1 MKILYLSIRYVVEQE
16 GLYQNL
22 VSTLIKREHSI
33 TIVRS
38 KHDISET
45 KYETIEK
52 YLSVLSVKTGN
63 PFENNLIKK
72 GINQIL
78 LAQYFKNAIKKYL
91 ANEKFDLILYAT
103 PPVTLA
109 NVVKYCKIEYQA
121 KTFLMLK
128 DIFPQNAVD
137 LEMIKKDS
145 IIFKYFKK
153 QEKRYYQYSDY
164 IGCMSEGNKKY
175 LLTHNVNVH
184 PEKVH
189 IFPNS
194 IEINEVQNISC
205 HKEKTVFM
213 FGGNLGKPQN
223 IPFLL
228 RIIKGLKNYNKAEFI
243 IVGSGN
249 FSSFISKFVEEANL
263 TNFIYKEQIP
273 QKEYEDMLKSVDV
286 GLISLDPR
294 FTIPNIPSK
303 FQTYLKLKKPVLAI
317 TDRNTD
323 LKEMIEE
330 HECGWWCA
338 ADDEEKIVQTIKY
351 ICENKEEQ
359 ICKGRNGFEYLKQEF
374 DVEKNVDKIEEF
386 MGLSIKTFNNP

>member
-1 MKILYLSIRYVVEQE
+1 MKILYLSIRYEIEQD

-22 VSTLIKREHSI
+22 VNALITRQHSI

-38 KHDISET
+38 KYDISET
-45 KYETIEK
+45 KYEKISEQ
-52 YLSVLSVKTGN
+52 LNVLSVKTGN

-72 GINQIL
+72 GMNQIS
-78 LAQYFKNAIKKYL
+78 LAQYFKKAIKSFL
-91 ANEKFDLILYAT
+91 INEKYDLILYAT

-109 NVVKYCKIEYQA
+109 SVVKYCKKKYHA

-128 DIFPQNAVD
+128 DIFPQNAID
-137 LEMIKKDS
+137 LEMMKKNS
-145 IIFKYFKK
+145 FIYRYFRK
-153 QEKRYYQYSDY
+153 QEKRYYQYSDC
-164 IGCMSEGNKKY
+164 IGCMSYGNKRY
-175 LLTHNVNVH
+175 VLDHNL
-184 PEKVH
+184 EIDSKKVD

-194 IEINEVQNISC
+194 IKINEINDISF

-228 RIIKGLKNYNKAEFI
+228 KIIEKLQNYSKAEFVI
-243 IVGSGN
+243 IGN
-249 FSSFISKFVEEANL
+249 GNVASTIVNFVKEYKLE
-263 TNFIYKEQIP
+263 NFTYKKQVS
-273 QKEYEDMLKSVDV
+273 QKEYEEILKSVDV

-303 FQTYLKLKKPVLAI
+303 FQTYLKLKKPVFAM

-323 LKEMIEE
+323 LKEMIED

-338 ADDEEKIVQTIKY
+338 ADNEAEIIQTIKY

-359 ICKGRNGFEYLKQEF
+359 IQKGKNGFEYLKQEF
-374 DVEKNVDKIEEF
+374 DVEKNVDKIEAF
-386 MGLSIKTFNNP
+386 MGV